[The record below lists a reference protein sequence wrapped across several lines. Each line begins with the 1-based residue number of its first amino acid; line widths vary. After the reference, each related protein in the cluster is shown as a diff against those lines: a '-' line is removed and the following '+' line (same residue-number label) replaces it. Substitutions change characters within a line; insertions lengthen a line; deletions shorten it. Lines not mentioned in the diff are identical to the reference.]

1 MEIAAFSRLEAKIEE
16 LISRL
21 TALGEENEAL
31 KARLNDKDAE
41 VAELNELLKT
51 QDAER
56 QEVRGRI
63 ESLVQKLES
72 L

>member
-1 MEIAAFSRLEAKIEE
+1 MELAAFSRLEAKIEE

-21 TALGEENEAL
+21 KVLGAENEEL
-31 KARLNDKDAE
+31 GARLDDKNRE